1 MAFFYSFQCISYWVT
16 VNMLKSEMVPIG
28 EVSNLPRLAALL
40 SCKIGSIPLNYLGM
54 PLGAPQKALS
64 IWDPILEKVE
74 RRLAGWKK
82 LYSSKGGRLI
92 LLKSIL
98 SSVPT
103 YFMSLFPIPIKVAK
117 RIELLQRNFLW
128 DGVGDSRSYHLVA

>member
-1 MAFFYSFQCISYWVT
+1 
-16 VNMLKSEMVPIG
+16 MLKSEMVPVG
-28 EVSNLPRLAALL
+28 EVSNLSRLAALL

-82 LYSSKGGRLI
+82 LYLSKGGRLT

-98 SSVPT
+98 SSMPT